1 MKIKDSVVVITGG
14 AKGLGK
20 SLVKSFSSKGAHVVM
35 CDKNITELDSTSKDL
50 GVTGIPADVTNEA
63 DLSEVLKKVILQF
76 GHVDIWVNNAGVWMP
91 PVAIENVDMEK
102 ARKLFEIN
110 VFGTI
115 HGIRTASKQMKLQ
128 NNGTIVNIVSTTAF
142 DGMNGSSG
150 SMYVASKYALRGLT
164 NVAREEVKENNIKI
178 IGVYPGGMK
187 TDIFSES
194 IPKNLDLFMSADDIA
209 EKIVTNLE
217 LAEPLEQLVLKR
229 PEQTLSSELK

>member
-1 MKIKDSVVVITGG
+1 MITGG

-20 SLVKSFSSKGAHVVM
+20 SLAKSFSNKGAHVVM
-35 CDKNITELDSTSKDL
+35 CDKNIDELDSTSKDL

-91 PVAIENVDMEK
+91 TVALEDVDMEK
-102 ARKLFEIN
+102 AKKLFEIN

-115 HGIRTASKQMKLQ
+115 HGIRTASRQMKLQ
-128 NNGTIVNIVSTTAF
+128 KSGTIVNIVSTTAF
-142 DGMNGSSG
+142 DGMNGLSG

-164 NVAREEVKENNIKI
+164 NVVREEVKGNNVKI
-178 IGVYPGGMK
+178 VGVYPGGMK
-187 TDIFSES
+187 TDIFNES
-194 IPKNLDLFMSADDIA
+194 VPKNLDQFMSADDIA

-217 LAEPLEQLVLKR
+217 LVEPLEQLVLKR
-229 PEQTLSSELK
+229 PEQAMSPELV